1 MPRGHLI
8 HSSHAQRA
16 MHSVSVPGANRRR
29 TLLLATAAGI
39 VVLFAA
45 LAFDR
50 WFVGELVA
58 RERARVRSYATPFA
72 SSLESAVGRR
82 LARLSGLKTL
92 VETRRRLD
100 LVGED
105 FSAYAEALAVGVPG
119 VRALQLVEKGQ
130 IVASWPA
137 SSSPQLLGYDLMADV
152 RPVIG
157 RDVQRAM
164 ASGAIT
170 ITGPVELL
178 QGGAG
183 LIGRQR
189 IARSEPGAPDL
200 VAMVIDL
207 PIILDEAKGIASLPV
222 GIAMRVRDRSDS
234 IIDGTRDIVDP
245 VRVDVRLLDGNWH
258 LEAAPNGGWS
268 AAIAAD
274 LRPTRIAAAFIV
286 LLLTWLSYNLIG
298 RQERLFAAVA
308 MRTADLERTNHELQL
323 QIRER
328 EDAEQRLRDNDERL
342 RLALNSGRMGTWE
355 YAPDTDTIFWSANA
369 MAIMGAAPND
379 QEVNGRVFVK
389 SIPVEHQDAVL
400 SAVRSAT
407 KSDVSGATPECRA
420 EFRHV
425 TPAGDKWLYASGEMQ
440 QGISGRS
447 DRLVGVIVD
456 ITERR
461 HLEEQLLQSQ
471 KMEAV
476 GTLAGGIAHDF
487 NNLLTAIV
495 GFAQLSQMQAAALK
509 VHDTTPELRAGL
521 EELRTD
527 LDEIVKAGERA
538 SLLTGQ
544 LLAFSRRQVHRPV
557 RVDANGVVREVER
570 MLQRLIGERITLVT
584 EIAPQQLPVLAD
596 PGQVGQVIVNLV
608 VNARDALPSGG
619 SVTVRT
625 ERVVI
630 KDAKDASEGPFPG
643 LTPGNWVLMAVEDN
657 GIGMTQEVMARIFEP
672 FFTTKRVGEGTGLG
686 LSTVYGI
693 VTQGGGRVLV
703 QSAPG
708 AGTTVQVLL
717 PMHMAVANTDANGS
731 SSVSTDS
738 HVARVLVVEDEP
750 GLRRLVAEILTRR
763 GYQVQVASDGVE
775 ALSALSAAT
784 EPPDLILSD
793 VVMPRLGGRA
803 LADEIAKRGIHVPVL
818 FMSGYPAGEELP
830 EDDAHTFI
838 GKPFTPDALVR
849 KVRALLERV

>member
-1 MPRGHLI
+1 MEGTSYIPAMQSVGVPRTD
-8 HSSHAQRA
+8 
-16 MHSVSVPGANRRR
+16 RRR
-29 TLLLATAAGI
+29 TLLLSAVAGVAFLLAAI
-39 VVLFAA
+39 
-45 LAFDR
+45 AFDR
-50 WFVGELVA
+50 WYASELA
-58 RERARVRSYATPFA
+58 TRERTRVRSYATPFA
-72 SSLESAVGRR
+72 SALESAVGRR

-92 VETRRRLD
+92 VETRRKLD
-100 LVGED
+100 VTGED
-105 FSAYAEALAVGVPG
+105 FRSYAEALAVGVPG
-119 VRALQLVEKGQ
+119 VRALQLVEQGR
-130 IVASWPA
+130 IVASWPP
-137 SSSPQLLGYDLMADV
+137 SSSPQLVGYDLLADV

-164 ASGAIT
+164 ASGSIT

-189 IARSEPGAPDL
+189 ITRSEPGAPDL

-207 PIILDEAKGIASLPV
+207 PVVLDEAKRIASLPA
-222 GIAMRVRDRSDS
+222 GIAMQVRDRSDS
-234 IIDGTRDIVDP
+234 VIDGAREMLDP

-258 LEAAPNGGWS
+258 VAAAPVGGWS
-268 AAIAAD
+268 LAIAPD
-274 LRPTRIAAAFIV
+274 LRPTRIAAGLIV
-286 LLLTWLSYNLIG
+286 LLLTWLTYIFVG
-298 RQERLFAAVA
+298 RQERLSAAVS
-308 MRTADLERTNHELQL
+308 MRTVDLERANDELQR
-323 QIRER
+323 QMAER
-328 EDAEQRLRDNDERL
+328 EAAEQRLRENDERL

-355 YAPDTDTIFWSANA
+355 YAPDTDTIYWSANA
-369 MAIMGAAPND
+369 MAIMGAAAKD
-379 QEVNGRVFVK
+379 QQVRGSEFFK
-389 SIPVEHQDAVL
+389 TIPLEYQEAVR
-400 SAVRSAT
+400 SAVRSAA
-407 KSDVSGATPECRA
+407 KSDGVGQAPECRA
-420 EFRHV
+420 EFRYT
-425 TPAGDKWLYASGEMQ
+425 TPAGEKWLYASGEIQ
-440 QGISGRS
+440 EGSAGRS

-487 NNLLTAIV
+487 NNLLTAIL

-509 VHDTTPELRAGL
+509 VDDASPELRAGL
-521 EELRTD
+521 DELRTD

-544 LLAFSRRQVHRPV
+544 LLAFSRRQVHKPA

-584 EIAPQQLPVLAD
+584 DIASQPLPVLAD
-596 PGQVGQVIVNLV
+596 PGQVAQVIVNLV

-630 KDAKDASEGPFPG
+630 KDARDAAEGPYAG
-643 LTPGNWVLMAVEDN
+643 LAAGTWVLIAVEDN
-657 GIGMTQEVMARIFEP
+657 GIGMTPEVMARIFEP

-693 VTQGGGRVLV
+693 VTQGGGRVSV
-703 QSAPG
+703 QSALG
-708 AGTTVQVLL
+708 AGTTVQVLM
-717 PMHMAVANTDANGS
+717 PMHTAGAGAAVNGS
-731 SSVSTDS
+731 NPVSPDG
-738 HVARVLVVEDEP
+738 HAARVLVVEDEP

-763 GYQVQVASDGVE
+763 GYKVQVASDGVE

-803 LADEIAKRGIHVPVL
+803 LADEIAKRGIEVPVL

-830 EDDAHTFI
+830 EDEAHTFI

-849 KVRALLERV
+849 KVRALLERA